1 MSHSVLDV
9 AVRDVRAQLGQYE
22 VIRVV
27 VQGGGAQF
35 MVGTDYR
42 VFVWKKG
49 WLAGATFGQKLA
61 SWDYRNITGIHMN
74 TGLISGVLV
83 IQAPGVQSGT
93 VKFQSSI
100 KSENAFALPHAIPLR
115 HGEFAQA
122 EQGVATLR
130 WLIAA
135 AQRPAPVLANGP
147 TEFSWPPTQ
156 PPRLAGVAGDELGTA
171 HWRSQRH

>member
-1 MSHSVLDV
+1 MSRRVVDEAVSDVL
-9 AVRDVRAQLGQYE
+9 AQLGPNQ

-35 MVGTDYR
+35 MVGTDHR
-42 VFVWKKG
+42 VFVWKRG

-61 SWDYRNITGIHMN
+61 SWDYRNITGIQMS
-74 TGLISGVLV
+74 TGLVSGVVV

-93 VKFQSSI
+93 VKFQSSK
-100 KSENAFALPHAIPLR
+100 KSEDAFALPHAIPLR

-122 EQGVATLR
+122 AQSVATLR

-135 AQRPAPVLANGP
+135 AQSPAPV
-147 TEFSWPPTQ
+147 FSQ
-156 PPRLAGVAGDELGTA
+156 
-171 HWRSQRH
+171 